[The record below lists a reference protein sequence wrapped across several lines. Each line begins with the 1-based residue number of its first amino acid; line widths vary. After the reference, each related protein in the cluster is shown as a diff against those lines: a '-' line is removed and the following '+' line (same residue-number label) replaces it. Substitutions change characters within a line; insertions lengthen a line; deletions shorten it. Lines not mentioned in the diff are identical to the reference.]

1 MDYSGLQIIGIIL
14 AALMLAFYY
23 RQSIKNILSTPKES
37 FMLMIPILFLGLLF
51 YFFFKSKGF

>member
-14 AALMLAFYY
+14 AALMLTFYY

-37 FMLMIPILFLGLLF
+37 FILMIPIVFLGVLF

>member
-14 AALMLAFYY
+14 AASMLAFYH

-37 FMLMIPILFLGLLF
+37 FILMIPIVFLGVLF